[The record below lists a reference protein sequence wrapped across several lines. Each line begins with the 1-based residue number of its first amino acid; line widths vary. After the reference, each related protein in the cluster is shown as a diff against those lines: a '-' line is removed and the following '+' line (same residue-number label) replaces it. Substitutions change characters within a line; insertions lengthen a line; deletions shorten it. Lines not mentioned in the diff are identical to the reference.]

1 MNINGPTVV
10 IIASILYIIV
20 LYLIVKNDITA
31 HTKEYEGLYIFLGML
46 GFFLLGMLYIWAK
59 RKDLFFGTESSGS
72 EAPKWWMF
80 VLKCLGVVAFFG
92 VILLLIFAILWGAG
106 NVPDIVGGVAVA
118 INVAIVIGLI
128 AAVIKFTKSNVL
140 FTNDESWKGL
150 ITNIIFYLPCVFID
164 IVDWFKYQYKIT
176 TRTDVIILLM
186 DIALI
191 LFGMYWNQIYNWMF
205 RPKSHMLLNEPIFI
219 NKATTLGSYE
229 DLNTD
234 KSDNDRFLYNYAIS
248 SWIYINYQMPN
259 VNGSYSQWTTL
270 LSYGNKPNI
279 EYNGLKNT
287 LRITMREGQDGTKV
301 IYKSTDIKMNKWN
314 HFLINYVGGTLDIFI
329 NGKLVASEPGI
340 VPYMEFDR
348 VTTGSSPGIH
358 GGICN
363 VEYFNRALSL
373 STIQSLYSSL
383 KNKTPP
389 II

>member
-1 MNINGPTVV
+1 MF
-10 IIASILYIIV
+10 
-20 LYLIVKNDITA
+20 
-31 HTKEYEGLYIFLGML
+31 HIF
-46 GFFLLGMLYIWAK
+46 
-59 RKDLFFGTESSGS
+59 R
-72 EAPKWWMF
+72 
-80 VLKCLGVVAFFG
+80 VVA
-92 VILLLIFAILWGAG
+92 I
-106 NVPDIVGGVAVA
+106 
-118 INVAIVIGLI
+118 
-128 AAVIKFTKSNVL
+128 S
-140 FTNDESWKGL
+140 
-150 ITNIIFYLPCVFID
+150 CVFID